1 MSKGDKHE
9 GAVAT
14 CPLQATLAYRYTDG
28 WRTQIHQFAKFDDK
42 RAGKGGFVTGKPEY
56 LIGGAGQTEAA
67 RAAPGTATNEY
78 DARIYSHFSAG
89 AISTIVGAPPKGSP
103 DKEGHERTDIEKR
116 RFLARSLELEV
127 YLYLDSLR
135 FWALDAFAFS
145 REAGPSESP
154 SPSSPS
160 HQGLEDWVSAKR
172 QYWSNVVSKR
182 EKTDPS
188 LTLSS
193 QTASDW
199 WDKEK
204 ELHQVFVSLAD
215 GHINDMEKQLEDH
228 VARVGKLL
236 GVKIPGVD
244 TSNRFWA
251 EGLCET
257 VRETTLVPTVF
268 PQVMEALIC
277 NIPARLWAIASPAT
291 GDMLLRIMARAAASL
306 VYKLNRE
313 LHIASKDTGEEAFNA
328 FLDSFR
334 LPAKESLPEHLQ
346 HIHELVAR
354 IENINDL
361 IALHAAALH
370 DCFTESIV
378 VKPEQHASEL
388 RAVDGVRPKAPTR
401 ILCFKSPNAS
411 KNSQKPDIEQRQP
424 CAPGDCAGCFEKRCS
439 LLACESEECHAAATG
454 AREFIRQLREQQAA
468 LNGTPRA
475 RLQANRALVAP
486 KKSLDT
492 SSEAPKDQP
501 SPTTTPLGNSP
512 PETAGEG
519 GTDQVRDTGAQRR
532 ASERWLALRSQQ
544 LEGQG
549 LSKDDAKAAALAE
562 RTSEL
567 RRIER
572 SLREQAIA
580 DRVEH
585 LRSSGIPEGDL
596 EATAR
601 SDVRKAREAKIE
613 KEMRALY
620 TQHKGISETECR
632 KLARRK
638 IREETMGELL
648 ESGYQGLA
656 ALHALDIIAG
666 GHAVQLLGLGDG
678 SANSAIGRQWTS
690 TPGAKLTEALANGPA
705 DKDEVY
711 LNVEL
716 VVCPP
721 ECALK
726 KASSSASGT
735 NKGTTP

>member
-56 LIGGAGQTEAA
+56 LIGGAGQTEAPS
-67 RAAPGTATNEY
+67 AAPGTTTNEY

-135 FWALDAFAFS
+135 FWALDTFAFS

-199 WDKEK
+199 WDNRED
-204 ELHQVFVSLAD
+204 LHQVFVSLTNGD
-215 GHINDMEKQLEDH
+215 IIEIETELEDH
-228 VARVGKLL
+228 VALVGKLL
-236 GVKIPGVD
+236 RGTVPGID
-244 TSNRFWA
+244 ASNRFWA

-378 VKPEQHASEL
+378 VKPQRRTSKKRTVNGA
-388 RAVDGVRPKAPTR
+388 RPATSTQV
-401 ILCFKSPNAS
+401 LCFRPPGAS
-411 KNSQKPDIEQRQP
+411 KQNKKGCDSSRCAKCRKNTCDVLP
-424 CAPGDCAGCFEKRCS
+424 CGHD
-439 LLACESEECHAAATG
+439 ACRAKTVTH
-454 AREFIRQLREQQAA
+454 REFMRQLREQQAT
-468 LNGTPRA
+468 LNGTRKDELTSN
-475 RLQANRALVAP
+475 REVVGSNQLKANKRS
-486 KKSLDT
+486 KS
-492 SSEAPKDQP
+492 SSPQ
-501 SPTTTPLGNSP
+501 T
-512 PETAGEG
+512 TAGESVQTPPPG
-519 GTDQVRDTGAQRR
+519 QSQAQAKSGNEKEAKGTALVREEEAQ
-532 ASERWLALRSQQ
+532 
-544 LEGQG
+544 
-549 LSKDDAKAAALAE
+549 KAARKTWHEE
-562 RTSEL
+562 RTEELLGSARKKHSENKETTEL
-567 RRIER
+567 PWDEKKGRAEAE
-572 SLREQAIA
+572 SQATRELSENLAMRLSS
-580 DRVEH
+580 RV
-585 LRSSGIPEGDL
+585 
-596 EATAR
+596 
-601 SDVRKAREAKIE
+601 
-613 KEMRALY
+613 KELKK
-620 TQHKGISETECR
+620 KGISEHD
-632 KLARRK
+632 LVQ
-638 IREETMGELL
+638 ELL
-648 ESGYQGLA
+648 NDEELLQFAKHIANKEELTKEDIKALRNSDTFRYKGLA
-656 ALHALDIIAG
+656 ALHALDIFAG
-666 GHAVQLLGLGDG
+666 GNAFQLLGLGDG
-678 SANSAIGRQWTS
+678 RVNSSIGGQWTAN
-690 TPGAKLTEALANGPA
+690 AKRTALNDGLKAANEYP
-705 DKDEVY
+705 
-711 LNVEL
+711 NFEL

-721 ECALK
+721 VCELK
-726 KASSSASGT
+726 KASSSANGT